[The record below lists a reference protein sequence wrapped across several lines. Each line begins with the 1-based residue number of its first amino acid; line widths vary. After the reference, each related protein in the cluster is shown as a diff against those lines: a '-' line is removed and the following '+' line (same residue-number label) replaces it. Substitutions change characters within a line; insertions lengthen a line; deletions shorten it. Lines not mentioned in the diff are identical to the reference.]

1 MSRVIANQCSCH
13 VPWLPARGG
22 RPLGGCG
29 QLRDGRKCS
38 RCDGDREG
46 EKDEV
51 EEDYLFSA
59 SRSRQEIVDMWF

>member
-1 MSRVIANQCSCH
+1 MA
-13 VPWLPARGG
+13 G
-22 RPLGGCG
+22 G

-38 RCDGDREG
+38 RCDGDTEG

-59 SRSRQEIVDMWF
+59 SSLARKS